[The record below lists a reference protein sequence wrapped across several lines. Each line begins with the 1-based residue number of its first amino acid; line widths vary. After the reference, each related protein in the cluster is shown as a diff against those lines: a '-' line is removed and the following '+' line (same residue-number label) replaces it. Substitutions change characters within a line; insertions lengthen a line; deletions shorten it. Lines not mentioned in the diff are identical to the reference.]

1 MKEAITVNQDQDI
14 NVNERSDEKKT
25 ERLVSEPLCQESD
38 VPLFLRDSSEG
49 QKCDP
54 QDEKD
59 QSVE

>member
-1 MKEAITVNQDQDI
+1 MNQDQDI
-14 NVNERSDEKKT
+14 NVNELSDEKKT
-25 ERLVSEPLCQESD
+25 GRLVSEPLCQESD

>member
-1 MKEAITVNQDQDI
+1 VNQDQDI
-14 NVNERSDEKKT
+14 NVNELSDEKKT
-25 ERLVSEPLCQESD
+25 EGLVKPLCQESD